1 MAWIN
6 PNIAYLRQGKTRKS
20 ASAAG
25 GLHRFG
31 QDEAYLTVREVLS
44 GTSTAADGALSS
56 ERSGYYRCRY
66 ATLGLTSAPHLC
78 QPDGRKSCAWCC
90 GLYNVHH
97 AGRDALIRK
106 LWTRTAGFAA
116 TERTVAAIQHFS
128 EKTKREEQA
137 QYLDPD
143 FYSCEFIGFL
153 DDLETR
159 VGCMLHPL
167 ARGNMGIDW
176 RGLSFHGA
184 MACKGFFCRSFRQLS
199 SAESSVI
206 LGAIQDWY
214 LYGLAISDASYAKSF
229 FLLAAEKLGQVIDL
243 AKLLAPP
250 ASELVHEF
258 FHWKISWPYR
268 NRNSITRGFN
278 RPEPPA
284 AGTLAGRIPHEDL
297 VPLWI

>member
-1 MAWIN
+1 M
-6 PNIAYLRQGKTRKS
+6 
-20 ASAAG
+20 
-25 GLHRFG
+25 
-31 QDEAYLTVREVLS
+31 
-44 GTSTAADGALSS
+44 
-56 ERSGYYRCRY
+56 
-66 ATLGLTSAPHLC
+66 
-78 QPDGRKSCAWCC
+78 
-90 GLYNVHH
+90 
-97 AGRDALIRK
+97 
-106 LWTRTAGFAA
+106 
-116 TERTVAAIQHFS
+116 AAIQHFS
-128 EKTKREEQA
+128 VKTKREEQA

-268 NRNSITRGFN
+268 NSNSVTRGFN

-284 AGTLAGRIPHEDL
+284 AGQTVDGQDLARGSRALMDL
-297 VPLWI
+297 IFRSVGSEFRSNTERRKAEEKVDRLFSRLLKVMSLY